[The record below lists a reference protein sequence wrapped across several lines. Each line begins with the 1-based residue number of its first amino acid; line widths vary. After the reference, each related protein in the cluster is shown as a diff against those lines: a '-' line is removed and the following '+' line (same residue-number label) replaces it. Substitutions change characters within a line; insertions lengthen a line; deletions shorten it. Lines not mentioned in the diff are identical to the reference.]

1 MDTPDLTLIEKQHLF
16 CQLAA
21 NLILEAIALGYQ
33 PRFGE
38 AYRTPEQAELD
49 AQKGT
54 GIKNSEHCKRLALD
68 LILDKDGVWLTN
80 SNDYKPLGEWWKQQ
94 HPLCRWGGDF
104 QSNPDG
110 NHFSLFDQGVA

>member
-1 MDTPDLTLIEKQHLF
+1 MADLTLIEKQRLF

-21 NLILEAIALGYQ
+21 KLILQAVEMGYQ

-38 AYRTPEQAELD
+38 AERTPEQAALD
-49 AQKGT
+49 AAKGI

-68 LILDKDGVWLTN
+68 LLLDNSQGDYLTATE
-80 SNDYKPLGEWWKQQ
+80 DYKPLGEWWKAQ

-104 QSNPDG
+104 VSNPDG
-110 NHFSLFDQGVA
+110 DHFSFIDGGVA